1 MASEH
6 CPIRQTALPSLSDYK
21 VIRERFSVKR
31 GCEREGFIVAKF
43 PTTFINRFLSD
54 TTMFYQRTGMPE
66 EEEIVLCKVTKI
78 LPSSVF
84 VDLLEYPHKSGL
96 VHISEVSPG
105 RIRNL
110 REFVSEG
117 RQIVCKVLRLDLERG
132 HIDLSLRR
140 VNSTQRV
147 EKLEEI
153 KQELKAETL
162 VKNLAKRLNRPVEPL
177 YAELSQKVFKEYSHL
192 YLCFKDVASNAASLE
207 KMGLEKK
214 LAEELT
220 ATIVD
225 KFKAPKVVI
234 TGEIRLQTYH
244 PEGVERIK
252 STLHRVEQVSPTVIL
267 FYLGGGRYRLVL
279 EDVDYKPAEKHL
291 LKVEEIIASF
301 NDKLSTASFEREKQ
315 D

>member
-1 MASEH
+1 M
-6 CPIRQTALPSLSDYK
+6 
-21 VIRERFSVKR
+21 
-31 GCEREGFIVAKF
+31 
-43 PTTFINRFLSD
+43 
-54 TTMFYQRTGMPE
+54 
-66 EEEIVLCKVTKI
+66 
-78 LPSSVF
+78 
-84 VDLLEYPHKSGL
+84 
-96 VHISEVSPG
+96 
-105 RIRNL
+105 
-110 REFVSEG
+110 
-117 RQIVCKVLRLDLERG
+117 
-132 HIDLSLRR
+132 
-140 VNSTQRV
+140 
-147 EKLEEI
+147 
-153 KQELKAETL
+153 
-162 VKNLAKRLNRPVEPL
+162 
-177 YAELSQKVFKEYSHL
+177 